1 MKQETVFHVLKSI
14 WLLKNAVNNL
24 SSNEDLLPSTTHL
37 SLPVQIAIE
46 KYKCHPPI
54 LTIQNNVIID
64 QSFLFKWLLLIP
76 CINKSTYSI
85 RKRIA
90 CIAEFPPNV

>member
-1 MKQETVFHVLKSI
+1 MKQETVFQVLKSI

-37 SLPVQIAIE
+37 SLPVQTAIE
-46 KYKCHPPI
+46 KYKYHPSI

-76 CINKSTYSI
+76 YINKSTYST